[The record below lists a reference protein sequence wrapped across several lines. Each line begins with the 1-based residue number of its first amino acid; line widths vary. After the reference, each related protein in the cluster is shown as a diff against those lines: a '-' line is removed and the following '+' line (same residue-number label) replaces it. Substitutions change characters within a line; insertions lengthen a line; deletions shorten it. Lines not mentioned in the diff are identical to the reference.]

1 MKTHEAVRWLSK
13 LPADSDVIIN
23 WWDLDDLIAAGGSDA
38 LTYDE
43 WKQVVNRINGSADWS
58 YIFDAAIEESHDIV
72 ARREDLFKDKSG

>member
-1 MKTHEAVRWLSK
+1 MKVHEVIKWISK

-43 WKQVVNRINGSADWS
+43 WKQVANRINGSADWS
-58 YIFDAAIEESHDIV
+58 YIFDAAIEESYDIV

>member
-1 MKTHEAVRWLSK
+1 MKTHEVIRWLSK

-43 WKQVVNRINGSADWS
+43 WKQVANRINGSADWS
-58 YIFDAAIEESHDIV
+58 YIFDAVIEESYNIV
-72 ARREDLFKDKSG
+72 AQRQDLFKDKSG